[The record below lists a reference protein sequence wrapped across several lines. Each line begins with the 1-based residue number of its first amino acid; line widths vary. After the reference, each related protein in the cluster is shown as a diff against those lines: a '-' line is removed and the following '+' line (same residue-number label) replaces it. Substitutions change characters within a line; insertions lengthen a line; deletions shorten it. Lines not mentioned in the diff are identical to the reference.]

1 MVGENMSREE
11 DIAKLVALASSKNK
25 AIGLEQGQSE
35 EVADAYAVINRDS
48 VTKAVTQIYD
58 LIVEAGLL

>member
-1 MVGENMSREE
+1 MSREE